1 MTAPFP
7 VRSFLYFLFLSHKH
21 KVDQEHIAD
30 GAHGDAQESIFAPQM
45 HPGGERHGDQLGH
58 NVVHIALLK
67 ILKTIDDE
75 NAQDRYRQH
84 IAQVL
89 HELGHLLF
97 APKQGKGKQA
107 GGKGTGASHQY
118 HDQ

>member
-1 MTAPFP
+1 MVPTAML
-7 VRSFLYFLFLSHKH
+7 RRC
-21 KVDQEHIAD
+21 
-30 GAHGDAQESIFAPQM
+30 FAPQM

-89 HELGHLLF
+89 HELGHLLLPQTGQRETGGWQRYRRQPP
-97 APKQGKGKQA
+97 AP
-107 GGKGTGASHQY
+107 
-118 HDQ
+118 